1 MAAGSPVSRALR
13 PMVLTR
19 GMLAPPRMPL
29 SRTPAEVGLAY
40 EDVAFTAS
48 DGVGLRG
55 WLLPHGGAGK
65 APAVVFVH
73 GWPWNR
79 LGNTAGRQPFEDRDV
94 DFLPAARALH
104 DAGMNVLLFDLRNYG
119 ESDRKLPLT
128 FGPWEARD
136 YVAAVNFL
144 RGRPE
149 VDGERIG
156 AIGASAGGNTV
167 MYGTPDCQ
175 PVKALLAVQPT
186 RLQSFN
192 TRFALTELGRMGP
205 PLLRPIDVLY
215 RLWRAPRPSQ
225 HDPAVPA
232 RRLGETFVRYVQ
244 GTGDQWGTM
253 EIVEEFAAAT
263 PRAEL
268 VRYPSEERYSGYQYL
283 MRETAAVAAFFSE
296 HL

>member
-1 MAAGSPVSRALR
+1 MSGSLLARALR

-19 GMLAPPRMPL
+19 GMLFPPRMPL
-29 SRTPAEVGLAY
+29 ARTPADAGLAY
-40 EDVAFTAS
+40 EDVTFTAA
-48 DGVGLRG
+48 DGVPLRG
-55 WLLPHGGAGK
+55 WMLPHGGDGK

-104 DAGMNVLLFDLRNYG
+104 DAGFNVLLFDLRNHG
-119 ESDRKLPLT
+119 ESGRRLPLT

-136 YVAAVNFL
+136 YVAAVGFL
-144 RGRPE
+144 RARPE
-149 VDGERIG
+149 VDAERIG
-156 AIGASAGGNTV
+156 AIGTSAGGNTV
-167 MYGTPDCQ
+167 LYGTPDCQ
-175 PVKALLAVQPT
+175 PVRALLAVQPT
-186 RLQSFN
+186 KLTSFN
-192 TRFALTELGRMGP
+192 PRFARRELGRLGP
-205 PLLRPIDVLY
+205 PLLRPIELVY

-244 GTGDQWGTM
+244 GTGDQWGRM
-253 EIVEEFAAAT
+253 DVVEAFAAAT
-263 PRAEL
+263 PHAEL
-268 VRYPSEERYSGYQYL
+268 VRYPSEERYSGYQYI
-283 MRETAAVAAFFSE
+283 MRETDAVTAFFRE